1 MTNFFRR
8 STQTNQNH
16 AASWRATWLIVAF
29 CLTGCG
35 GGSHQSETPPVLS
48 KTEYL
53 GTWYPISPTCQS
65 NFYYNPALYEGGA
78 QLTVTADTLQ
88 TTVTAYSDSACQKP
102 VGTLTRTY
110 LLTASLGNVTGK
122 DNVAKWAINLL
133 NNAYTTTI
141 PTLTKTPGLLTEPEY
156 LDLAD
161 VQAGLLYRGD
171 QGSAKDTMGFP
182 TGLQNN
188 AAYTRTAPNNNNNG
202 GSGGGA
208 PVDTSVKI
216 TAASVNGVSVDLTQ
230 PIVAKNGDAIR
241 ITTDKIT
248 SFEVASF
255 QNGAPIETTVQFLDN
270 AKGVNSNTWYG
281 SVYSQPGSILQVSY
295 INSATNSFV
304 PFNTFNIRIE
314 SAYQGTWNATYTGGD
329 SGACPNLTVSAT
341 GTMAGSCSS
350 ASLTTAVSVAGSIDA
365 QGGANFT
372 NGTASTGATFSGTFG
387 PQTASGTWTNKL
399 YGIQG
404 TWSATK
410 R

>member
-8 STQTNQNH
+8 STQTNQSQT
-16 AASWRATWLIVAF
+16 ASWSATWLIVFF

-35 GGSHQSETPPVLS
+35 GGSHQSETPPALL

-53 GTWYPISPTCQS
+53 GTWYPITQTCQS

-78 QLTVTADTLQ
+78 QLTVTTDTLQ
-88 TTVTAYSDSACQKP
+88 TTVTAYSDPTCQKP

-110 LLTASLGNVTGK
+110 VLTASLGNVTGK

-133 NNAYTTTI
+133 NNSYTTTI
-141 PTLTKTPGLLTEPEY
+141 PPLTKTPSLLTEPEY
-156 LDLAD
+156 LGLAD
-161 VQAGLLYRGD
+161 VQEGLLYRGD

-182 TGLQNN
+182 SRLQNS
-188 AAYTRTAPNNNNNG
+188 ATYTRTAPNNNNNNG
-202 GSGGGA
+202 GST
-208 PVDTSVKI
+208 PIDTSVKI
-216 TAASVNGVSVDLTQ
+216 TAASVNGISVDLTQ

-248 SFEVASF
+248 TFEVTSL
-255 QNGAPIETTVQFLDN
+255 QNGAPIETTVQLLDN
-270 AKGVNSNTWYG
+270 TKGVNSNTWYG

-304 PFNTFNIRIE
+304 PFSTLNIRID

-329 SGACPNLTVSAT
+329 SGACPTLAVSAT
-341 GTMAGSCSS
+341 GTMTGSCSS

-387 PQTASGTWTNKL
+387 AQTASGTWTNKL